1 MPDNDLISR
10 AAAIEAALNWRV
22 TPGGEVYNAIKI
34 AIKSVIDCVPAVDA
48 VPVVRCKDC
57 RYYNGIK
64 CERRDIGGYRLGH
77 WYCADG
83 ERANAPTCGPD
94 YCEIGGDEE

>member
-10 AAAIEAALNWRV
+10 AAALNALLMSKNYRDAHDALEQLP
-22 TPGGEVYNAIKI
+22 T
-34 AIKSVIDCVPAVDA
+34 VDA
-48 VPVVRCKDC
+48 APVVRCKDC

-83 ERANAPTCGPD
+83 ERADAHTCGTKLD
-94 YCEIGGDEE
+94 GGELNDT